1 MDWDHFKKKLVAP
14 RSDGA
19 SVMLGKNNRVIALL
33 QAIQPATI
41 AVHCSEHR
49 LELAYKDAIKKA
61 PTAEKVVTLLCGLYY
76 MYRNS
81 PLNRTNLK
89 NAF

>member
-1 MDWDHFKKKLVAP
+1 MDWDCFKKKLVALG
-14 RSDGA
+14 SDGA
-19 SVMLGKNNRVIALL
+19 SVMLQNNNGVISLL

-41 AVHCSEHR
+41 AVHCSGHR
-49 LELAYKDAIKKA
+49 LELAYKDAVKKA
-61 PTAEKVVTLLCGLYY
+61 STAEKAVTLLCGLYY
-76 MYRNS
+76 MYQNS